1 MSQPATPGQP
11 QPQAAL
17 PPGPAPHAAP
27 VPATITGAI
36 RATAV
41 IDFPEQPGEP
51 ASARLRLAFGAPERW
66 LIAQRPEEVAAVL
79 DEAHRLSQQGCW
91 VVGLVRF
98 EAAAAF
104 DPAAQ
109 CHAADGPLACF
120 AAFAPSSV
128 LPTAAAQPLGNAG
141 WHFAPWADPLDEGAF
156 ARDVQRVH
164 ELISDGEVYQI
175 NLTSMLSS
183 RFGGDALAA
192 FAALQR
198 AQPGGYA
205 VYLDT
210 RQPDGRPGE
219 TVLSVSPELFFDWR
233 DGRLLCQPM
242 KGTAPRG
249 GDAQADALAAE
260 QLRTSEKERA
270 ENLMIVDLLRNDLAR
285 IAQTGSVRVPALFEL
300 QALLTV
306 WQMTSTI
313 EARAREGL
321 ALSDVFAA
329 LFPCGSVTGAPKLRA
344 LHHIR
349 RLEPGPRGVYCGAIG
364 VLAPGGAATFNVAIR
379 TVVLQPPLAAQAAT
393 PAAATMATPDGLLH
407 RAMPAPDT
415 APISPSA
422 LAAAASPGGRAV
434 EADLQDHERPARCG
448 IGSGITLDATVAGE
462 AAEWRHKQRFLA
474 RAAEPFALL
483 ESLLLAD
490 GRWWLLDEHLAR
502 LQASAAA
509 LGHDCALPAVQQA
522 LDQLAAAHAHGRHKV
537 RLLLAADGSVTAQ
550 AQPLAARPAPGE
562 PLAVV
567 LADRPID
574 AASGPGS
581 DFIRHKTT
589 RRQAYAAFAP
599 PPGCFDI
606 LLWNARGELTEFT
619 LGNVAL
625 MIDGR
630 WLTPDDAAGLLPGT
644 YRARLLRQRAG
655 EPLEA
660 GLRTARLTLAD
671 LPRAQ
676 AAAFFNSVRGW
687 LPVDLTRL
695 QAQAAQR
702 G

>member
-1 MSQPATPGQP
+1 MPAS
-11 QPQAAL
+11 
-17 PPGPAPHAAP
+17 
-27 VPATITGAI
+27 ITGAI
-36 RATAV
+36 RPTAV

-66 LIAQRPEEVAAVL
+66 LIAQRPEEVPAVL
-79 DEAHRLSQQGCW
+79 DEAHRLSQRGCW

-98 EAAAAF
+98 EAATAF
-104 DPAAQ
+104 DPAAE
-109 CHAADGPLACF
+109 CHPADGPLACF

-128 LPTAAAQPLGNAG
+128 LPASAAQPPGGAG
-141 WHFAPWADPLDEGAF
+141 WHFTPWADPLDEAAF
-156 ARDVQRVH
+156 TRDVQCIH
-164 ELISDGEVYQI
+164 ELIRDGEVYQI
-175 NLTSMLSS
+175 NFTSMLSS

-233 DGRLLCQPM
+233 GGRLLCQPM

-249 GDAQADALAAE
+249 RDAQADAHAAQ
-260 QLRTSEKERA
+260 QLRASEKERA

-285 IAQTGSVRVPALFEL
+285 IAQTGSVRVPALFEV
-300 QALLTV
+300 QALPTV

-313 EARAREGL
+313 EARARDGL

-349 RLEPGPRGVYCGAIG
+349 RLEAGPRGVYCGAIG

-379 TVVLQPPLAAQAAT
+379 TVVLHSPPLAAQAA
-393 PAAATMATPDGLLH
+393 APDGLPH
-407 RAMPAPDT
+407 QAMPAPDA
-415 APISPSA
+415 APIGPFTV
-422 LAAAASPGGRAV
+422 AAAASPGGAA
-434 EADLQDHERPARCG
+434 EPDHHDHERPARCG

-509 LGHDCALPAVQQA
+509 LGHACPPAQVQLALREA
-522 LDQLAAAHAHGRHKV
+522 AAAHPRGRHKV
-537 RLLLAADGSVTAQ
+537 RLLLTADGSVTTE
-550 AQPLAARPAPGE
+550 AQPLAARPAPIE

-574 AASGPGS
+574 AAFSPGN

-589 RRQAYAAFAP
+589 RREAYAAYAP
-599 PPGCFDI
+599 PPGCFDT

-630 WLTPDDAAGLLPGT
+630 WLTPDEAAGLLPGT
-644 YRARLLRQRAG
+644 YRTRLLRQRAG
-655 EPLEA
+655 EP
-660 GLRTARLTLAD
+660 GLHTARLTLTD
-671 LPRAQ
+671 LQRAQ

-695 QAQAAQR
+695 QVQACQR
-702 G
+702 GRASPASRPGSAW